1 MSKRAR
7 RSKSNISLPTLNPH
21 AAGIDIGAK
30 EIYVAVPL
38 DSDCEPVQRFTTFTD
53 DLHAIAS
60 WLARSGVK
68 TVAMESTGVYWI
80 PLFQI
85 LDSAG
90 FEVFLV
96 NSRHVKNVPGRKTD
110 VGDAQWLQY
119 LHSVGLLRPSF
130 RPPQAVCAVRSLL
143 RHRENLVQISSKHIL
158 HIQKALTQMNVQIHN
173 VITDITGVT
182 GLRII
187 DAILDGERDP
197 QKLASLRDGRIKASA
212 DTIARSL
219 VGDYRREHLFTLKQ
233 SLDAYRHCQELI
245 AGCEV
250 EIESMLKDFES
261 RIDPAA
267 NQIPERRSHHKL
279 SPAGVAI
286 HEHVYRILGV
296 DLTQVPGV
304 DTHAA
309 RTLFCEI
316 GAIMDRFPSANH
328 FASWLGLCPDNRITG
343 GRILSAKTR
352 DVRSRAACIL
362 RMAAN
367 SLHRSQ
373 SRLGDYFRRMK
384 ARLGVPQAITATA
397 HKLARII
404 FRLVREGTAYDDSV
418 FATQDERH
426 LQRKLRHIRKQAAEL
441 GLSLVPLTEAQSQVS

>member
-7 RSKSNISLPTLNPH
+7 RSKSNVSLPAVNPH
-21 AAGIDIGAK
+21 AAGIDIGAR
-30 EIYVAVPL
+30 EVYVAVPL
-38 DSDCEPVQRFTTFTD
+38 DSNPDPVRSFTTFTD
-53 DLHAIAS
+53 DLHDIAS
-60 WLARSGVK
+60 WLAKCGVK

-80 PLFQI
+80 PIFQI
-85 LDSAG
+85 LESAG
-90 FEVFLV
+90 LEVFLV

-110 VGDAQWLQY
+110 VCDAQWLQY

-130 RPPQAVCAVRSLL
+130 RPPQEVCAVRSLL
-143 RHRENLVQISSKHIL
+143 RHRENVVQTSSKHIQ
-158 HIQKALTQMNVQIHN
+158 HIQKALTQMNIQIHN

-187 DAILDGERDP
+187 DAILEGERDP
-197 QKLASLRDGRIKASA
+197 HKLASLRDGRIKATA

-219 VGDYRREHLFTLKQ
+219 MGDYRREHLFTLSQ
-233 SLDAYRHCQELI
+233 SLNAWRYCQELI
-245 AGCEV
+245 AACDI
-250 EIESMLKDFES
+250 EIESMLKGFES
-261 RIDPAA
+261 RIDPAL
-267 NQIPERRSHHKL
+267 QPIPERSSHHKL
-279 SPAGVAI
+279 STAGLAI
-286 HEHVYRILGV
+286 HAHVYRIVGV
-296 DLTQVPGV
+296 DLTQIPGI

-316 GAIMDRFPSANH
+316 GAIMDRFPSASH

-352 DVRSRAACIL
+352 DVGSRAAGIL

-373 SRLGDYFRRMK
+373 TSLGEFFRRMK
-384 ARLGVPQAITATA
+384 ARLGVPKAITATA

-404 FRLVREGTAYDDSV
+404 FHLIRDGTAYDDSV
-418 FATQDERH
+418 FAQQDERH
-426 LQRKLRHIRKQAAEL
+426 RQRKLRYLTKQAAEF
-441 GLSLVPLTEAQSQVS
+441 GCSLIPNTEEQPQVS